1 MQQPH
6 IKGTNMD
13 NMDQFSNED
22 AIDYQELKD
31 VEEETKLGL
40 KRVGVMSL
48 FIDHANSVAQL
59 DTAEIFY
66 YNLAEDWWKVLSTKQ
81 KNVVFLYI
89 VQRKSQAEI
98 AIVLNTD
105 RSNIYRILER
115 AFSKSQRLF
124 SKRK

>member
-1 MQQPH
+1 
-6 IKGTNMD
+6 MD
-13 NMDQFSNED
+13 NMDRFSNED

-48 FIDHANSVAQL
+48 FIDHANTVAQL

-66 YNLAEDWWKVLSTKQ
+66 YNLAEDWWRLLSTKQ
-81 KNVVFLYI
+81 RNVVFLFI
-89 VQRKSQAEI
+89 VQRKSHAEI